1 LSPRPLKEK
10 TPSFLGDPRLVPRLR
25 EYMADSPF
33 RHLSPSRINFLLVAN
48 DMMSTYSEYRRKKIQ
63 PFKVSIESAWKII
76 IDEDRTAKERSVAQ
90 GGWSREQRQQPADGD
105 ENSLTEPIYI
115 EDFSG
120 SDSPLETLKEEPPNL
135 VAYEDTNAVNAMMQ
149 GLYSQSSSRKLVTQS
164 APASPAAKREAR
176 DAPRTP
182 TESGGGVGGS
192 GGGEQRSSEGRIAK
206 SSSAKKKLKKNDKR
220 ESTHDSMAILRELKK
235 DGVGQEVTPNK
246 SKSLTTPKKSEKKFS
261 DIGGMESTIK
271 EVCKLLVHLKHPE
284 VLSRLGISPPKG
296 VLLHGPPGCGKTL
309 LANCIA
315 GEIGLPMFSVSGPEI
330 VSGVSGES
338 EQNIRN
344 LFQSAKAQAPCILFL
359 DEVDVIAGD
368 RESASKDMERRIVAQ
383 LLSCMDELN
392 GQPDSEKPEPD
403 STSGVGK
410 DEEEEL
416 METEKDPPSASA
428 DSAASAS
435 SLNHILVI
443 GATSRLQAVDPSLR
457 RAGRFDREISL
468 GIPDEKSRRAILN
481 ILCAETALDPAL
493 SLPQLARDTPGY
505 CGADLMALC
514 REAAMVAVDRILKTN
529 LEPPPSGSST
539 TTTTM
544 EPGSMSTTTMEPG
557 SMTTTTREGLNL
569 FQWLLH
575 QPPISTSSLADMYIT
590 RSDFSAALKL
600 VQPSAKREGFATVP
614 DVTWDD
620 IGALSDV
627 REELSISILAPI
639 RFPEQF
645 ERLGLTQP
653 PGILLA
659 GPPGCGKTLLAKA
672 IANESGLN
680 FISVK
685 GPELL
690 NMYVGESERAIRTV
704 FERARNSAPSVIFF
718 DEIDSLCPKRSASSS
733 DSSARV
739 VNQLLTE
746 MDGLEVKGKHVFVIG
761 ATNRPDILDP
771 AVLRPGRLDKILFVG
786 FPSAA
791 ERAEILEA
799 ITRRG
804 TRPPLAA
811 DVTPAAVAADARS
824 EGLTG
829 ADLAALVRE
838 ASVAA
843 LKDMMGGASTGL
855 SRRKRDFDGNPVLEG
870 GGGGGGVEP
879 EVTMATTTT
888 AVSWKHFE
896 SAFKKLKPSVSKKDR
911 VLYEEIRTKAIDL
924 D

>member
-1 LSPRPLKEK
+1 MSCPASPRPQKEK
-10 TPSFLGDPRLVPRLR
+10 TPTFAGDPRLVPRLR

-48 DMMSTYSEYRRKKIQ
+48 DMMSTYSDYRRKKIQ
-63 PFKVSIESAWKII
+63 PFKVSIETAWKVIAE
-76 IDEDRTAKERSVAQ
+76 EDRKSKEKSVSQ
-90 GGWSREQRQQPADGD
+90 GGWTIDRRPAGEESASDP
-105 ENSLTEPIYI
+105 LFI

-120 SDSPLETLKEEPPNL
+120 SDSNLDTVKEDDEETEIGRAPTNL
-135 VAYEDTNAVNAMMQ
+135 ATYEDTNAVNTMMQ
-149 GLYSQSSSRKLVTQS
+149 GLYSQSARKLVTQS
-164 APASPAAKREAR
+164 APASPAAKREAAT

-182 TESGGGVGGS
+182 ESGLGTGS
-192 GGGEQRSSEGRIAK
+192 SASKATK
-206 SSSAKKKLKKNDKR
+206 SSSAKKKVKKNDKR
-220 ESTHDSMAILRELKK
+220 ESTHDSMAILRELKNE
-235 DGVGQEVTPNK
+235 GQEISNK
-246 SKSLTTPKKSEKKFS
+246 SINLTTPKKSNKKLS

-284 VLSRLGISPPKG
+284 VLNRLGISPPRG

-315 GEIGLPMFSVSGPEI
+315 GETGLPMFSVSGPELI
-330 VSGVSGES
+330 SGVSGES

-344 LFQSAKAQAPCILFL
+344 LFQSARAQAPCILFL

-392 GQPDSEKPEPD
+392 GQPEVTKPKPD
-403 STSGVGK
+403 STSSNGK
-410 DEEEEL
+410 DDEE
-416 METEKDPPSASA
+416 MMDVEKEPAVTST
-428 DSAASAS
+428 
-435 SLNHILVI
+435 LHHILVI

-468 GIPDEKSRRAILN
+468 GIPDEKSREAILH
-481 ILCAETALDPAL
+481 ILCAETALDPTL
-493 SLPQLARDTPGY
+493 QLRQLARDTPGY

-514 REAAMVAVDRILKTN
+514 REAAMVAVDRILKTHLQPEGIEN
-529 LEPPPSGSST
+529 DEGSDPK
-539 TTTTM
+539 M
-544 EPGSMSTTTMEPG
+544 
-557 SMTTTTREGLNL
+557 NL
-569 FQWLLH
+569 FRWLLH
-575 QPPISTSSLADMYIT
+575 QPPISPSSLCDMHIT
-590 RSDFSAALKL
+590 RPDFSVALKL

-639 RFPEQF
+639 RYPEQF
-645 ERLGLTQP
+645 EQLGLTQP

-718 DEIDSLCPKRSASSS
+718 DEIDSLCPKRSSSSS

-761 ATNRPDILDP
+761 ATNRPDIIDP

-786 FPSAA
+786 FPSLT
-791 ERAEILEA
+791 ERAEILSA
-799 ITRRG
+799 ITRQG
-804 TRPPLAA
+804 TKPPFAT
-811 DVTPAAVAADARS
+811 DVTPTAIAADDRC

-838 ASVAA
+838 ASVTA
-843 LKDMMGGASTGL
+843 LKEAMCVKDS
-855 SRRKRDFDGNPVLEG
+855 SRRKRDFEGNPVTESSS
-870 GGGGGGVEP
+870 EP
-879 EVTMATTTT
+879 AAPAPSTS
-888 AVSWKHFE
+888 VSWKHFE

-911 VLYEEIRTKAIDL
+911 VMYEEIRSKAMNL
-924 D
+924 E

>member
-1 LSPRPLKEK
+1 
-10 TPSFLGDPRLVPRLR
+10 
-25 EYMADSPF
+25 MADSPF

-48 DMMSTYSEYRRKKIQ
+48 DMMSSYSEYRRKKIQ
-63 PFKVSIESAWKII
+63 PFKVSIEAAWKLINE
-76 IDEDRTAKERSVAQ
+76 EDRKSKEKSIIQ
-90 GGWSREQRQQPADGD
+90 GGWATDQQHSRNHDDDGG
-105 ENSLTEPIYI
+105 EFISEPIYI

-120 SDSPLETLKEEPPNL
+120 SDSNLETLREEEEEPAPAPL
-135 VAYEDTNAVNAMMQ
+135 VTYEDTNAVNGMMQ
-149 GLYSQSSSRKLVTQS
+149 GLYTKSTTTRKLVTQS
-164 APASPAAKREAR
+164 APVSPAAKRELA
-176 DAPRTP
+176 DAPKTP
-182 TESGGGVGGS
+182 ENGDGGGGGTTTS
-192 GGGEQRSSEGRIAK
+192 ANRIPK
-206 SSSAKKKLKKNDKR
+206 SSSAKKKIKKNDKR
-220 ESTHDSMAILRELKK
+220 ESTHDSMAILRELKNE
-235 DGVGQEVTPNK
+235 GIGQEASSAK
-246 SKSLTTPKKSEKKFS
+246 SKNLTSPKKSEKKFS
-261 DIGGMESTIK
+261 DIGGMENTIK

-284 VLSRLGISPPKG
+284 VLTRLGISPPRG
-296 VLLHGPPGCGKTL
+296 ALLHGPPGCGKTL
-309 LANCIA
+309 LAHCIA
-315 GEIGLPMFSVSGPEI
+315 GEIGLPMFCVSGPEL

-344 LFQSAKAQAPCILFL
+344 LFQSARSQAPCILFL

-383 LLSCMDELN
+383 LISCMDELN
-392 GQPDSEKPEPD
+392 TQPDPERPRPD
-403 STSGVGK
+403 STSTPSK
-410 DEEEEL
+410 EDDDM
-416 METEKDPPSASA
+416 MEIEKDPETGTP
-428 DSAASAS
+428 S

-468 GIPDEKSRRAILN
+468 GIPDEKSRQAILN
-481 ILCAETALDPAL
+481 ILCARTALDP
-493 SLPQLARDTPGY
+493 SLCLRQLARDTPGY

-514 REAAMVAVDRILKTN
+514 REAAMVAVDRILKNN
-529 LEPPPSGSST
+529 LTPEFG
-539 TTTTM
+539 
-544 EPGSMSTTTMEPG
+544 
-557 SMTTTTREGLNL
+557 TREDRVGDNEAAIVPPREKL

-575 QPPISTSSLADMYIT
+575 QPPISTSRLADMFIT
-590 RSDFSAALKL
+590 RADFSSALKL

-639 RFPEQF
+639 RYPEQF
-645 ERLGLTQP
+645 EQLGLTQP

-718 DEIDSLCPKRSASSS
+718 DEIDSLCPKRSSSSS

-761 ATNRPDILDP
+761 ATNRPDIIDP

-799 ITRRG
+799 ITRHG
-804 TRPPLAA
+804 TRPPLNLDVTTAAIAA
-811 DVTPAAVAADARS
+811 DERC

-829 ADLAALVRE
+829 ADMAALVRE

-843 LKDMMGGASTGL
+843 LKEAMSVRDL
-855 SRRKRDFDGNPVLEG
+855 SRRKRDLDGNPVVG
-870 GGGGGGVEP
+870 DVEAP
-879 EVTMATTTT
+879 PPSSSPTT
-888 AVSWKHFE
+888 VSWKHFE
-896 SAFKKLKPSVSKKDR
+896 MAFKKLKPSVSKKDR
-911 VLYEEIRTKAIDL
+911 AMYEEIRTKAMDL
-924 D
+924 K

>member
-1 LSPRPLKEK
+1 MSSCPVSPRPTKER

-48 DMMSTYSEYRRKKIQ
+48 DMMSTYSDYRRKKIQ
-63 PFKVSIESAWKII
+63 PFKVSIEAAWKLIN
-76 IDEDRTAKERSVAQ
+76 DEDRKAKEKSVSQ
-90 GGWSREQRQQPADGD
+90 GGWTIDKTPAGD
-105 ENSLTEPIYI
+105 ENSSEPIFI

-120 SDSPLETLKEEPPNL
+120 SDSNLDTVKEDDEEEERREKTPTNL
-135 VAYEDTNAVNAMMQ
+135 VTYEDTNAVNSMMQ
-149 GLYSQSSSRKLVTQS
+149 GLYSQSTRKLVTQS
-164 APASPAAKREAR
+164 APASPAAK
-176 DAPRTP
+176 DAAADSPRTP
-182 TESGGGVGGS
+182 EAGLAGTSGGQNSSSSS
-192 GGGEQRSSEGRIAK
+192 GRVAK
-206 SSSAKKKLKKNDKR
+206 SSSTKKKVKKNDKR
-220 ESTHDSMAILRELKK
+220 ESTHDSMAILRELKNE
-235 DGVGQEVTPNK
+235 GVGQEISSK
-246 SKSLTTPKKSEKKFS
+246 SKNLTTPKKSDKRFS
-261 DIGGMESTIK
+261 DIGGMETTIK

-284 VLSRLGISPPKG
+284 VLNRLGISPPRG

-315 GEIGLPMFSVSGPEI
+315 GETGLPMFSVSGPELI
-330 VSGVSGES
+330 SGVSGES

-344 LFQSAKAQAPCILFL
+344 LFQSARAQAPCILFL

-392 GQPDSEKPEPD
+392 GKQEVEKPKPD
-403 STSGVGK
+403 STSANAK
-410 DEEEEL
+410 EDEEEM
-416 METEKDPPSASA
+416 MEIEKDPPVT
-428 DSAASAS
+428 AA
-435 SLNHILVI
+435 LNHILVI

-468 GIPDEKSRRAILN
+468 GIPDEKSRAAILK
-481 ILCAETALDPAL
+481 ILCAQTALDPAL
-493 SLPQLARDTPGY
+493 ELRQLARDTPGY

-514 REAAMVAVDRILKTN
+514 REAAMVAVDRILRSN
-529 LEPPPSGSST
+529 LVPEVIEEERVGGGGGEVVDENPK
-539 TTTTM
+539 M
-544 EPGSMSTTTMEPG
+544 
-557 SMTTTTREGLNL
+557 NL
-569 FQWLLH
+569 FRWLLH
-575 QPPISTSSLADMYIT
+575 QPPISPSSLSEMHIT
-590 RSDFSAALKL
+590 RADFAAALKL

-639 RFPEQF
+639 RYPEQF
-645 ERLGLTQP
+645 EQLGLTQP

-718 DEIDSLCPKRSASSS
+718 DEIDSLCPKRSSASS

-761 ATNRPDILDP
+761 ATNRPDIIDP

-786 FPSAA
+786 FPSST
-791 ERAEILEA
+791 ERAEILSA
-799 ITRRG
+799 ITRQG
-804 TRPPLAA
+804 TRPPFAT
-811 DVTPAAVAADARS
+811 DVTSAAIATDPRCD
-824 EGLTG
+824 GLTG

-838 ASVAA
+838 ASVSA
-843 LKDMMGGASTGL
+843 LKEAMSVRDL
-855 SRRKRDFDGNPVLEG
+855 SRRKRDFEGNPVEAVGESSLTT
-870 GGGGGGVEP
+870 
-879 EVTMATTTT
+879 TMMTTTT
-888 AVSWKHFE
+888 SSPAPSTTVSWKHFE
-896 SAFKKLKPSVSKKDR
+896 TAFKRLKPSVSKNDR
-911 VLYEEIRTKAIDL
+911 ALYEEIRTKAMDL
-924 D
+924 K